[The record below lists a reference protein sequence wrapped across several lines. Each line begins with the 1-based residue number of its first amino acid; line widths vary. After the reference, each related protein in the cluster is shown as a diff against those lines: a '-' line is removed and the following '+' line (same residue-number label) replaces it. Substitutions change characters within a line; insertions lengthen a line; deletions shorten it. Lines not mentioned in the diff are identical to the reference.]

1 MEAIA
6 LLTAALQPC
15 RMDGHTM
22 PIAYDPYSP
31 EALEDPLDLYRQL
44 RDEAPCYFIE
54 KRNAWA
60 LSRFQDVWDAHS
72 DTQHFTAI
80 HGTMPWHVMSGMR
93 NVPPMLH
100 QMDPPQHTQVH
111 RAVQPWFGKEALA
124 EKRAQVE
131 AMATALVDGALERE
145 TFDIVH
151 DIAWPL
157 ASQVTAMICGLPI
170 EDGKLIKELTERS
183 QERVPGIDGQ
193 TKEGNGALG
202 EVVSYL
208 IDHVKRRRAAG
219 FDGDCMIDRFGHL
232 EIDGEPVGDD
242 FSIAMQMMMFVV
254 GGASQ
259 FPKAFG
265 ALAYRL
271 FTHPDQRAEVVA
283 DPSLAVGAFVEAAR
297 IDNATQML
305 GRTVVEATEIHGQR
319 LEPGQGLLLLYAS
332 AGRDERE
339 FEDPDRFDIHRNP
352 KRTVSFGTGPHACI
366 GKGFGLLQ
374 ADLLARA
381 FLDRAPEYVIEV
393 EGLQKIRTEYMKGW
407 VTLPASPS

>member
-1 MEAIA
+1 
-6 LLTAALQPC
+6 
-15 RMDGHTM
+15 M

-31 EALEDPLDLYRQL
+31 EALENPLALYRQL
-44 RDEAPCYFIE
+44 RDDAPCYFIE
-54 KRNAWA
+54 KRNSWA
-60 LSRFQDVWDAHS
+60 LSRFQDVWDAHT
-72 DTQHFTAI
+72 DTRHFTAI
-80 HGTMPWHVMSGMR
+80 HGTMPWHVMRGTR

-111 RAVQPWFGKEALA
+111 RSVQPWFGKDALD
-124 EKRAQVE
+124 ERRAQVD
-131 AMATALVDGALERE
+131 AMASALVDAALERE
-145 TFDIVH
+145 EFDIVH

-157 ASQVTAMICGLPI
+157 AAQVTAMICGLPI
-170 EDGKLIKELTERS
+170 EDAPLIKELTERS
-183 QERVPGIDGQ
+183 QVRVPGFDGQ
-193 TKEGNGALG
+193 TKEGDQALG
-202 EVVSYL
+202 EVITYL
-208 IDHVKRRRAAG
+208 MDHVKRRRAAG
-219 FDGDCMIDRFGHL
+219 FDGDAMIDRFGHL

-242 FSIAMQMMMFVV
+242 FRIAMQMVMFVV

-283 DPSLAVGAFVEAAR
+283 DPSLAVPAFLEAAR

-305 GRTVVEATEIHGQR
+305 GRTVVEATELHGQR

-339 FEDPDRFDIHRNP
+339 FDDPERFDIHRNP
-352 KRTVSFGTGPHACI
+352 KRTVSFGNGPHACI
-366 GKGFGLLQ
+366 GRGFGTLQ

-381 FLDRAPEYVIEV
+381 FLARAPEYVIDV
-393 EGLQKIRTEYMKGW
+393 DRLDVIRTEYMRGW
-407 VTLPASPS
+407 VTLPARAS